1 MKKQKKTSIL
11 TRKATAEYLSI
22 SLATLRVWTVKG
34 FLKAYQ
40 IGGRIYYKEN
50 EILESMKSV
59 DNKLE

>member
-1 MKKQKKTSIL
+1 MKKQKKTSVL
-11 TRKATAEYLSI
+11 TRKGTAEYLSI